1 MKSINIEQV
10 IKENNPEAF
19 KKMPRFIKLLFI
31 SLLENIIHINDIN
44 RILETHKNQKG
55 IDFIDEVFE
64 MLNFS
69 FTISHKDIKKI
80 PSEGKLICV
89 ANHPIGSLD
98 SLSLIKLIY
107 EIRPDVKIIAN
118 DILSNIEN
126 IRDLIIPF
134 KLDSKTV
141 QRENVAAIG
150 RALENEEAVIIFP
163 AAEVSRLK
171 FLKVTDGQWHKGA
184 VHFSKKYQAPVLPV
198 YVSAKNSI
206 LFYVVSAIHKNF
218 SRVLL
223 AHELFNKQNKNISI
237 KVGDPIPAKAFS
249 SSYINDKVQSKLLKK
264 HVYLIGL
271 NKKGIYATEKN
282 IIHPIKRKLIKNELN
297 NSQILGITKDDKQ
310 IILTS
315 RGDSPH
321 VLNEVA
327 RLREITFRKVGE
339 GTGKKYDLDNY
350 DNYYKHLIVWDDKE
364 LEIVGSYRIGLG
376 NELISKYGIEGFY
389 TSTLFNFSENFTKKY
404 LPESIELGRS
414 FVQKKYWNTNALH
427 YLWQGI
433 GAFLAHNEEIKFMFG
448 GVSISNNYPESTKR
462 MLVYFFNKWFGS
474 EEILAESKN
483 KFMIPEKST
492 EVYSE
497 QFCSEE
503 YKHDYKMLK
512 NMMKPYGFSI
522 PVLYKHYSE
531 LCEDGGVKF
540 LDFGVDK
547 DFENCIDGLILVD
560 IKKIKEEKRERYI
573 NCFAKQYA

>member
-376 NELISKYGIEGFY
+376 NELISKFGIEGFY